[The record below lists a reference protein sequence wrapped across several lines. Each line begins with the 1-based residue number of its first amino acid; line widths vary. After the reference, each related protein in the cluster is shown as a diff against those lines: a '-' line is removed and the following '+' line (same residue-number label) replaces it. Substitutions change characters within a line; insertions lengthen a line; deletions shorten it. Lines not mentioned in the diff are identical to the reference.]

1 MFSFPTV
8 PMEAQLM
15 SANLM
20 DNYLNEIK
28 AGRVAD
34 SKRINTRR
42 RFSQFTRTASV
53 LDMRP
58 EEERERAKR
67 LRQAERYEARHGTA
81 GKRSVFA

>member
-1 MFSFPTV
+1 MNV
-8 PMEAQLM
+8 VKKLNRDMETARKLDRA
-15 SANLM
+15 ST
-20 DNYLNEIK
+20 K
-28 AGRVAD
+28 
-34 SKRINTRR
+34 R

-67 LRQAERYEARHGTA
+67 LRQAERYEARHGTG